1 MLGAVKNMGI
11 TPREALYQYS
21 YANITL
27 FAASLPVYIP
37 KDKRGKSDNKHTGTI
52 YSHESVKADD
62 PRQQQHLMQLIRT
75 ARE

>member
-11 TPREALYQYS
+11 TPWEALHKYS

-37 KDKRGKSDNKHTGTI
+37 KDKRSKSGNKHTGTI
-52 YSHESVKADD
+52 YSHESVRADD
-62 PRQQQHLMQLIRT
+62 PGQQQYLMQLIRT